1 MKITRRTKRAAR
13 ELYRLCTVD
22 GTLDAARVRTA
33 ARHLTASDK
42 RGALALLT
50 AFSRLVRLD
59 RARHTAVVESA
70 APLGEAMR
78 DELRQGVARAYG
90 NGVATTFTENPA
102 LIGGIRIKVG
112 SDVYDGSV
120 RARLD
125 ALAERL

>member
-78 DELRQGVARAYG
+78 DELRKNVARAYG
-90 NGVATTFTENPA
+90 GVETTFAENPA